1 METLS
6 YYTPGTW
13 VYTLNDDSIEIVII
27 TSITISIDMNN
38 IQRIVYDC
46 HFNTNRKDGIL
57 TKTHDKVFLTKEDLI
72 KSLLI
77 SDRAKDSDTHNI

>member
-1 METLS
+1 MGTLS

-13 VYTLNDDSIEIVII
+13 VYTLNDDRIAIVII

-38 IQRIVYDC
+38 IQRIVYSC
-46 HFNTNRKDGIL
+46 HFNTDRKGGIL

-72 KSLLI
+72 KSL
-77 SDRAKDSDTHNI
+77 